1 MKIMVV
7 GKGPASRSLMRS
19 VREIGDVE
27 QVWWISS
34 GEEAVSA
41 YRRLEPDLIFI
52 DIIQDGMCG
61 IESARAIREQ
71 DKNIKI
77 VLVSE
82 SFRQEF
88 LAMARETELNG
99 YLVRTNNPEILREV
113 IFKVD
118 HGKFRL
124 FIH

>member
-1 MKIMVV
+1 MVV
-7 GKGPASRSLMRS
+7 GKGPVSRSLMRS
-19 VREIGDVE
+19 VREIGEVG
-27 QVWWISS
+27 QVWRISS

-52 DIIQDGMCG
+52 DIIQDGMSG

-71 DKNIKI
+71 DRNIKI

-88 LAMARETELNG
+88 LAMARETELDG
-99 YLVRTNNPEILREV
+99 YLVRTNDPEILHEV
-113 IFKVD
+113 ISKVE

-124 FIH
+124 FMR